1 MLRVVYHAANLGPG
15 KLSDWY
21 EDRGFVEFR
30 VARGTQARHF
40 IPSLNETLRDFL
52 GRSDWYQMWEGEVVS
67 ADHPSSP
74 IRVTFEPSPFHPAPL
89 AEVREHKGHVALYL
103 APTATIEEIAPVLN
117 ASVEEVLDGGCWFQ
131 LWHGEIVTMDSPDS
145 MAA

>member
-1 MLRVVYHAANLGPG
+1 MLRVVYHPANLEAGR
-15 KLSDWY
+15 LSDWY

-30 VARGTQARHF
+30 VARDTKASQF
-40 IPSLNETLRDFL
+40 IPSLNETLRNFL
-52 GRSDWYQMWEGEVVS
+52 THGHWYQVWEGEVVS

-74 IRVTFEPSPFHPAPL
+74 IRVTFEPSPFHPAPPVDL
-89 AEVREHKGHVALYL
+89 REHKGHVAVYL
-103 APTATIEEIAPVLN
+103 APTATIEEIAPILN
-117 ASVEEVLDGGCWFQ
+117 ASVEEVLDGGQWFQ